1 MLSSLPMTH
10 LLASA
15 LVLGACLL
23 GLVIVRRRPPR
34 IQFGVDVASLVA
46 LSLALW
52 HDGQSPLLL
61 SAVPVATAGGLWLR
75 ALAVGWWLFA
85 CRAAVSLTRAVLG
98 HDQRSRETRLF
109 SDLLAAGIYVAAAL
123 LVLELVFKLPIGGLV
138 ATSGLI
144 AIVVGLALQNTLAD
158 VFAGIAVGLE
168 QPFRVGDRVRLSD
181 GTEGRVEQMN
191 WRSIRLRTDQ
201 DDLAVIPNSTI
212 AKAEIVNRSSP
223 TERGMVRAE
232 LVAAAAADPDR
243 VFQVLRTAVMLTPG
257 TLPEPGPFTLLLRL
271 GERTNGYA
279 VIFAV
284 ADTGRSASARSE
296 VLRHARKEMS
306 TSGMVPGSS
315 AECGGRLLR
324 EATLF
329 ESLSE
334 DQLGA
339 LEAALRLRRLSPGE
353 TMFAQGSSEPV
364 LYLIAAG
371 VIEISRTISDVT
383 STLGRIGAGEYIGEI
398 GLLTGAPRVVEATA
412 VTEARVYTLD
422 KAALDPLLADSD
434 ELAHAF
440 ERSVRRGRSLLAR
453 SPADAMGEDPGSAG
467 DLLARIRRFFART

>member
-1 MLSSLPMTH
+1 MTEM
-10 LLASA
+10 LASA
-15 LVLGACLL
+15 LVLSACLL
-23 GLVIVRRRPPR
+23 GLVLVRGRSPR
-34 IQFGVDVASLVA
+34 VQFGVDIAALGA
-46 LSLALW
+46 LSLALSN
-52 HDGQSPLLL
+52 DDANPLLL
-61 SAVPVATAGGLWLR
+61 SAGPVTSVADLWLR

-85 CRAAVSLTRAVLG
+85 CRAAVSLTRAILG

-109 SDLLAAGIYVAAAL
+109 SDLLAAGIYVAAAI
-123 LVLELVFKLPIGGLV
+123 LVLDLVFKLPVGGLV
-138 ATSGLI
+138 ATSGLV

-158 VFAGIAVGLE
+158 VFAGVAVGIE

-212 AKAEIVNRSSP
+212 AKAEIVNRSAP

-232 LVAAAAADPDR
+232 LVAPASADPDR
-243 VFQVLRTAVMLTPG
+243 VFELLRTAVMLTPG

-284 ADTGRSASARSE
+284 ADTGASATARSE

-315 AECGGRLLR
+315 AECGARLLR

-329 ESLSE
+329 ESLTDE
-334 DQLGA
+334 QLQGI
-339 LEAALRLRRLSPGE
+339 EAALRLRRLAAGE
-353 TMFAQGSSEPV
+353 IMFEQGSREPL
-364 LYLIAAG
+364 LYLIAGG
-371 VIEISRTISDVT
+371 VIEIGRTTDAGLE
-383 STLGRIGAGEYIGEI
+383 TLGRIGAGDYIGEI
-398 GLLTGAPRVVEATA
+398 GLLTGEPRVVRA
-412 VTEARVYTLD
+412 VAISEARVYVLD
-422 KAALDPLLADSD
+422 KSALEPLLARSE
-434 ELAHAF
+434 ELAGAF

-453 SPADAMGEDPGSAG
+453 SPAMRTAEELGKG
-467 DLLARIRRFFART
+467 DLLGRIRRFFTA